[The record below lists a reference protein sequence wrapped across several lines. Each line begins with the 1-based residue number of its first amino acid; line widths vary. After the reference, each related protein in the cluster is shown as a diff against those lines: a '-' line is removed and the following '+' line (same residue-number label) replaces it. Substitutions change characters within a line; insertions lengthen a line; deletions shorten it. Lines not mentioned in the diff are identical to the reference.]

1 MVKSESSSDLV
12 CHIER
17 KKRVKAGLAM
27 FMTMASFAAA
37 QSTSAQSIRP
47 EQDPAQRLLQEQRE
61 RERQREAERPP
72 SQIEL
77 PKLPSAGRD
86 TIANIEQVPE
96 PGPVFQIDR
105 IDVTGNTVLS
115 QAQLDDIT
123 RPFLG
128 KRLGGARINLLLR
141 RLTEAFVNR
150 GLITTRAYLGE
161 QNLRSG
167 VLAITFVPG
176 KIEAIKLNDQQ
187 LSPRDASASPDSGG
201 WLTDAGVRM
210 AIPTG
215 PGAVLELADLEQGVE
230 QINRMRRNKAEMQI
244 LPGSTPGSSVIGIAN
259 KPGDRL
265 WYSAGIDNYG
275 SKQTGLNRTRFGVE
289 ADNLL
294 GLQEILSFNYSG
306 SRETNALV
314 ASASIPFGYNTF
326 SYTTSLSEYQTLIS
340 DTALLYGKTVASTWG
355 WNRVLSRSQALR
367 TALDVT
373 LSRRKADRDINN
385 LPLDPQKL
393 TVLRVGGS
401 VLWRFLVQ
409 QRPATL
415 SLELGISKGL
425 SAFGANQDSAQIT
438 DDEAHSQFTKID
450 GNAAL
455 AFALPSPDAFQLAM
469 RMQFNAQWTKQAL
482 FGSEQ
487 LFVGGM
493 SSVRGFRESGIS
505 GDRGAYARNELI
517 WSNAPAVSDVRVEPY
532 VFFDLGMT
540 ELIAEQHTRKL
551 SGIGAGLRM
560 QLQAGKHAWTS
571 EITLGRPVQQPDFLG
586 KKEALLL
593 ATLNWSY

>member
-1 MVKSESSSDLV
+1 MVKSELLSDLV
-12 CHIER
+12 CHMER
-17 KKRVKAGLAM
+17 KRRLKAGMAM
-27 FMTMASFAAA
+27 SIALVSFAAVQAVYA
-37 QSTSAQSIRP
+37 QNIRP

-61 RERQREAERPP
+61 RERQRDAERPP
-72 SQIEL
+72 SQIEI
-77 PKLPSAGRD
+77 PKAPPAGTD
-86 TIANIEQVPE
+86 LIIDVEQVPE

-115 QAQLDDIT
+115 QAQLDDVT

-141 RLTEAFVNR
+141 RLTEAFVNK

-176 KIEAIKLNDQQ
+176 KIEAIRLNDQQ
-187 LSPRDASASPDSGG
+187 LSPADASASPDSGG
-201 WLTDAGVRM
+201 LLTDIGVKM
-210 AIPTG
+210 AIPTA
-215 PGAVLELADLEQGVE
+215 PGSTLELADLEQGVE

-244 LPGSTPGSSVIGIAN
+244 LPGSTPGGSVIGITN

-275 SKQTGLNRTRFGVE
+275 SKQTGLNRTRFGIE

-294 GLQEILSFNYSG
+294 GFQEILSFNYSG

-314 ASASIPFGYNTF
+314 ASASVPFGYNTF
-326 SYTTSLSEYQTLIS
+326 SYTNSLSEYQTLIS

-355 WNRVLSRSQALR
+355 WNRVLSRSQAIR

-373 LSRRKADRDINN
+373 LSLRKADRDINN
-385 LPLDPQKL
+385 LLLDPQKL
-393 TVLRVGGS
+393 TVLRVAGS
-401 VLWRFLVQ
+401 ALWRFLAQ

-415 SLELGISKGL
+415 SLEVGMSKGL
-425 SAFGANQDSAQIT
+425 NAFGANKDSPQIT
-438 DDEAHSQFTKID
+438 DSEAHSQFTKVD

-455 AFALPSPDAFQLAM
+455 SFALPSPDVLQLAM
-469 RMQFNAQWTKQAL
+469 RMQFNAQWTRQAL

-517 WSNAPAVSDVRVEPY
+517 WSNAPAASDVRVEPY

-540 ELIAEQHTRKL
+540 ELIAERHTRKL

-571 EITLGRPVQQPDFLG
+571 EITLGRPVQQPDFLPQ
-586 KKEALLL
+586 KEILLL